1 MMNFDTYQKISILG
15 PDARYDTCGPKDFGE
30 TTAVPGVYHAKIAGN
45 HVCRLFK
52 VLQTN
57 VCKNNCKYCA
67 FRKDRDIVKRATA
80 TPDEMADAFE
90 DVYSRRL
97 VDGLFLS
104 SGISG
109 TADSSMTRMLDT
121 AHILRDKRKYK
132 GYMHLKIMP
141 GSSTSTI
148 AEAIKLANRV
158 SINIESP
165 TPSDLAFLSPEKNL
179 QSEFFFTLSQM
190 KSEITKLK
198 INGAR
203 RVPSMTTQ
211 FVVGAGEER
220 DSDLIKMT
228 DKLYK
233 NFGLHRVFYSA
244 FRPIEHT
251 PLEDRPAESLTRE
264 HRLYQADW
272 LMRFYRFTPL
282 EIPLD
287 SDGYLLE
294 TSDPKTAWA
303 TMHPENFPINLNLAS
318 YWELLRV
325 PGIGPESAKKI
336 TNLRKFRPIKYFSEL
351 VGLRLQID
359 KIMKWSIL

>member
-30 TTAVPGVYHAKIAGN
+30 TTAVPGVYHAKVAGN
-45 HVCRLFK
+45 RVCRLFK

-67 FRKDRDIVKRATA
+67 FRKDRDEVKRATA
-80 TPDEMADAFE
+80 TPDEMAEAFE

-121 AHILRDKRKYK
+121 AHILRDKKKYK

-141 GSSTSTI
+141 GSSPSTI
-148 AEAIKLANRV
+148 SEAVKLANRV

-165 TPSDLAFLSPEKNL
+165 TPEDLKFLSPEKSL

-198 INGAR
+198 MSGAR
-203 RVPSMTTQ
+203 KIPSMTTQ
-211 FVVGAGEER
+211 FVVGAGEEK

-228 DKLYK
+228 GKLYE
-233 NFGLHRVFYSA
+233 NFGMHRVFYSA
-244 FRPIEHT
+244 FRPISRT

-272 LMRFYRFTPL
+272 LMRFYKFKPA

-287 SDGYLLE
+287 NNGFLIESD
-294 TSDPKTAWA
+294 DPKTLWA
-303 TMHPENFPINLNLAS
+303 EMHPEKYPINLNRAS

-336 TNLRKFRPIKYFSEL
+336 VNLRKFRPILYFSEL
-351 VGLRLQID
+351 MGMRLQLD
-359 KIMKWSIL
+359 KIMKWSVV